1 MKWKQPDWPRAR
13 EKVGRGKGSSRV
25 YVVTYKLPGC
35 RRETWGSWA
44 PKYSKSRQLLASAVR
59 GLNGPRTP
67 DPSKQSLQG

>member
-1 MKWKQPDWPRAR
+1 M
-13 EKVGRGKGSSRV
+13 